1 VQNFANAVARI
12 AGLEFAGE
20 EELIADEFD
29 DSPEYYLLVPQLD
42 ALREIVSLWNTW
54 VDTGAV
60 PRNYTPWR
68 DLFAQLRSVRPW
80 GPADRV
86 SAPNR
91 EYFRRTVDG
100 APDNEPVRIEIELVF
115 RANQE
120 AARAAEAEVTDHI
133 VRSGGA
139 IIDRSRRTEFGYHA
153 VLADVS
159 AREIRRIA
167 ELDPSSLAGA
177 DPVASIVPQSLGTPI
192 ETDDRSAVDEVR
204 PPARIDD
211 PIAAIFDAVPVQVHP
226 LLVNRLAIDDPANLE
241 ALAVGQRVHGTAMAS
256 IVLHGD
262 LNDPA
267 SPISRRAWILEP
279 SATELYVN
287 RICTSLPSS
296 LRIA

>member
-1 VQNFANAVARI
+1 VFEVTGSVQNFANAVARI

-20 EELIADEFD
+20 EELVPDEFD
-29 DSPEYYLLVPQLD
+29 ESPEYYLLVPQLD
-42 ALREIVSLWNTW
+42 ALGSIVSLWNRW

-91 EYFRRTVDG
+91 EYFRRAVDG
-100 APDNEPVRIEIELVF
+100 APDNQPVRIEIELVF
-115 RANQE
+115 RANE
-120 AARAAEAEVTDHI
+120 GSARAAEAEVTDRI

-139 IIDRSRRTEFGYHA
+139 IVDRSRRTEFGYHA

-159 AREIRRIA
+159 ANEIRRIA

-192 ETDDRSAVDEVR
+192 EVDDRTPVDVSR
-204 PPARIDD
+204 PSTPGDD
-211 PIAAIFDAVPVQVHP
+211 PIAAIFDAVPVQ
-226 LLVNRLAIDDPANLE
+226 A
-241 ALAVGQRVHGTAMAS
+241 
-256 IVLHGD
+256 
-262 LNDPA
+262 
-267 SPISRRAWILEP
+267 RRPTTGKA
-279 SATELYVN
+279 
-287 RICTSLPSS
+287 
-296 LRIA
+296 